1 LAFKP
6 GTKVELKSTG
16 EIGVVIHSWK
26 NKELDELDYHIAF
39 YGDNF
44 PTAEPTDP
52 PYVLRY
58 LETSL
63 AQIDE

>member
-6 GTKVELKSTG
+6 GTKVKLKSTG
-16 EIGVVIHSWK
+16 EIGVVIHSWE
-26 NKELDELDYHIAF
+26 NKELSGLDYHIAF
-39 YGDNF
+39 YGYNF
-44 PTAEPTDP
+44 PTAEPAVP

-63 AQIDE
+63 KQINE